1 MNSTQSS
8 ATDLSLYNQLTDAIL
23 KLVST
28 IPETNEI
35 VSMHPEI
42 RAKHIARAASLKASA
57 ISGALAIP
65 PGPLGMLTIIPD
77 LLAVWKI
84 QAQMVVDIAA
94 AYNKKANLSRE
105 VMIYCLF
112 KHAASQAVRDLVV
125 RAGERYLIKRT
136 SLRAMKSILQKVGI
150 KVTQKVA
157 GKGISRWLPIVGAI
171 GVASYAYYDTNGV
184 AKAAM
189 ELFSGE
195 IEFDGSE
202 IQS

>member
-8 ATDLSLYNQLTDAIL
+8 ATDPSIYNQFIDAIL

-35 VSMHPEI
+35 VSMHPEM
-42 RAKHIARAASLKASA
+42 RAKYIARTASLKASA

-94 AYNKKANLSRE
+94 AYNKNANLSRE

-136 SLRAMKSILQKVGI
+136 SLRAMQSILQKVGI

-157 GKGISRWLPIVGAI
+157 GKGVSRWLPIIGAV
-171 GVASYAYYDTNGV
+171 GVAGYAYYDTNSV

-195 IEFDGSE
+195 VEFDGSE
-202 IQS
+202 VQS

>member
-8 ATDLSLYNQLTDAIL
+8 ATDPSIYNQFIDAIL

-35 VSMHPEI
+35 VSMHPEM
-42 RAKHIARAASLKASA
+42 RAKHIAMAASLKASA

-94 AYNKKANLSRE
+94 AYNKNANLSRE

-136 SLRAMKSILQKVGI
+136 SLRAMQSILQKVGI

-157 GKGISRWLPIVGAI
+157 GKGVSRWLPIIGAI
-171 GVASYAYYDTNGV
+171 GVAGYAYYDTNGV
-184 AKAAM
+184 AKAAR

-202 IQS
+202 VQS

>member
-8 ATDLSLYNQLTDAIL
+8 ATDSSLYNQLTDAIL

-35 VSMHPEI
+35 VSVHPEM
-42 RAKHIARAASLKASA
+42 RAKDIARAASLKASA
-57 ISGALAIP
+57 ISAALAIP

-112 KHAASQAVRDLVV
+112 KHAASQAVRDLVI
-125 RAGERYLIKRT
+125 RAGERYLIKRA
-136 SLRAMKSILQKVGI
+136 SLRVMQSILQKVGI
-150 KVTQKVA
+150 KVSQKVA
-157 GKGISRWLPIVGAI
+157 GKGVSRWLPIVGAI
-171 GVASYAYYDTNGV
+171 GVAGYAYYDTNGV

-195 IEFDGSE
+195 IDFDGSE
-202 IQS
+202 VQS